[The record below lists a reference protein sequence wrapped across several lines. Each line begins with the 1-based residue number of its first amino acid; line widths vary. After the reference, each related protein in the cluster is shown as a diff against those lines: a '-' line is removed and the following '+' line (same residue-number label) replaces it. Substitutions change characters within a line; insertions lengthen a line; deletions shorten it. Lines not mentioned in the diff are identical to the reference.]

1 MKLKEISP
9 KSLKKVLD
17 TELSTLHLRCHQLYG
32 KTKEF
37 SEDDIVKIHVWILNE
52 MRYRGVGY
60 LLRDNPLD
68 RKTRPLLRKE
78 ERTLS
83 DYEYLL
89 HHVEVGN
96 AGVERIHHCF
106 IYDHLGNMFS
116 QAHLLVKNGK
126 VYVDEKEVK
135 EGLFHFIV
143 GLETSQEVAWSN
155 EEAEKNNI
163 KPKNMKAGMTLKEKA
178 KEW

>member
-1 MKLKEISP
+1 
-9 KSLKKVLD
+9 
-17 TELSTLHLRCHQLYG
+17 
-32 KTKEF
+32 
-37 SEDDIVKIHVWILNE
+37 
-52 MRYRGVGY
+52 
-60 LLRDNPLD
+60 
-68 RKTRPLLRKE
+68 PLLRKE

-116 QAHLLVKNGK
+116 QGHLLVKDGK
-126 VYVDEKEVK
+126 VFADEKEIK

-143 GLETSQEVAWSN
+143 GLEASQEVAWSN